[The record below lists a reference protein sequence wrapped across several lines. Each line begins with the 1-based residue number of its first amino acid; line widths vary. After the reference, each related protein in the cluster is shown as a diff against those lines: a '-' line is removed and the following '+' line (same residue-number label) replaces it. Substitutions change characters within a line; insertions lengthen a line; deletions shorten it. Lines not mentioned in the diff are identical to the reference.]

1 MLQCVMLLQW
11 VMLLQRGHL
20 VTIRHV
26 VQRVWL
32 YLPRNAVDVDVAQR
46 VDEWVQVAFRGEV
59 EAGFDGVFDEILV
72 FVWVVVV

>member
-1 MLQCVMLLQW
+1 
-11 VMLLQRGHL
+11 
-20 VTIRHV
+20 